1 MNAVKFR
8 RKYFCNSPKWTA
20 SQFPN
25 RENQQELLKIP
36 FNIEWQDMKELRIK
50 LSSKD
55 EENINKLKE
64 KYGYKSTEDLFRFLV
79 TIFAQ
84 HYVEFLWGINETEK
98 NAKDEF
104 YKKY

>member
-1 MNAVKFR
+1 MRIKMN
-8 RKYFCNSPKWTA
+8 
-20 SQFPN
+20 
-25 RENQQELLKIP
+25 EI
-36 FNIEWQDMKELRIK
+36 RIK

-64 KYGYKSTEDLFRFLV
+64 KYGFKKTEDLFRFLD
-79 TIFAQ
+79 TIFSQ

-104 YKKY
+104 YNR